1 MELEMLPLTK
11 RIMIAAPVALAAITS
26 PLVTF
31 PARATAAS
39 SIDAPRISQLQR
51 GDLVRLRSGGP
62 LMTVNQIEGDQV
74 DCFWTDWNG
83 QPNDAKFP
91 AHVLQKL

>member
-1 MELEMLPLTK
+1 MLPLTK
-11 RIMIAAPVALAAITS
+11 RIMIAAAAVVFVASAS
-26 PLVTF
+26 PLATVT
-31 PARATAAS
+31 ARASAIAPIDAS
-39 SIDAPRISQLQR
+39 SASKLQR

-62 LMTVNQIEGDQV
+62 LMTIDRIEGDQV
-74 DCFWTDWNG
+74 DCFWTDLTG